1 MDDFAREQLQS
12 LELKTVEVT
21 DEEIGRGSYGK
32 VLIVYY
38 KGLK

>member
-1 MDDFAREQLQS
+1 MADLLREQLQS
-12 LELKTVEVT
+12 LELKAVEVT
-21 DEEIGRGSYGK
+21 SEEIGRGSYGK